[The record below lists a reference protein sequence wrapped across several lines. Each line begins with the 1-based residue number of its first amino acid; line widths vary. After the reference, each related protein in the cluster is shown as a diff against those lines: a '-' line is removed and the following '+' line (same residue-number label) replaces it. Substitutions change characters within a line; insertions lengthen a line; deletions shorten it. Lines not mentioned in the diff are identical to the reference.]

1 MAALIEPFSFQILRH
16 LGATLGWVMLLT
28 RNTSWGRQNRA
39 GLLAAGKHD
48 SRDDPSLSRPAA

>member
-39 GLLAAGKHD
+39 GLLAAGKD
-48 SRDDPSLSRPAA
+48 NSSLPRPAA